1 MAFKFKSYEDQARLS
16 VMLATVGFVCAIVA
30 GVAVLKRFEPDQF
43 WVKYGSHSMLL
54 PVLGATLLLALAASG
69 AGFFVALHS
78 AGQRRNKRSRLSWTG
93 FFLNAGVITITLSIA
108 IFFALARNV
117 VHITPGQLVAPG
129 P

>member
-1 MAFKFKSYEDQARLS
+1 MAFKFKTYEDQARLS
-16 VMLATVGFVCAIVA
+16 VILAAIGCVCAVVA
-30 GVAVLKRFEPDQF
+30 AVAVLKRFEPEQF

-54 PVLGATLLLALAASG
+54 PVLGATLLLALGASVT
-69 AGFFVALHS
+69 GFFVALHS

-108 IFFALARNV
+108 IFFALARNAV
-117 VHITPGQLVAPG
+117 QISPGQLAAPG